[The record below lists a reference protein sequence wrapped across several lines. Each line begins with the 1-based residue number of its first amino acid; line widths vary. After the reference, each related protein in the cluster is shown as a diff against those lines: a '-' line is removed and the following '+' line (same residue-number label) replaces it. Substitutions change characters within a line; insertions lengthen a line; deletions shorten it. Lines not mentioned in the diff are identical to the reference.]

1 MSTAYIR
8 RVCHIIGVNVNKR
21 LKSMAENREKLISA
35 ARSAFAKT
43 GYSASSM
50 DDITASVGLTRGAL
64 YHNFGDKRG
73 LLAAVVA
80 QIDAEMAVYAHKAR
94 SEAGDDW
101 HGLLAEGAAYI
112 KLALDPEVQ
121 RIVLLDGPAV
131 LGDPTQW
138 PSQSSCLESTKLT
151 LERLIA
157 NGVLKE
163 IDTEVGARLINGAAL
178 NAALWVAASATPQE
192 VLPKAL
198 EAFFA
203 LATGL
208 LK

>member
-1 MSTAYIR
+1 M
-8 RVCHIIGVNVNKR
+8 NKR
-21 LKSMAENREKLISA
+21 LKSMAENRAKLITA
-35 ARSAFAKT
+35 ARSAFAEK
-43 GYSASSM
+43 GYAASSM
-50 DDITASVGLTRGAL
+50 DDLTANVGLTRGAL

-73 LLAAVVA
+73 LLAAVVE
-80 QIDAEMAVYAHKAR
+80 QIDSEMAEHAKKAR
-94 SEAGDDW
+94 AEARDDW
-101 HGLLAEGAAYI
+101 RGLLAEGAAYI
-112 KLALDPEVQ
+112 ELALDPEVQ

-131 LGDPTQW
+131 LGDPSQW

-157 NGVLKE
+157 NRVLKE

-198 EAFFA
+198 ETFFA